1 VFFILQS
8 ILSEVV
14 AVESLF
20 LQIVQSSPILGL
32 MLVFWMYQRKDYRE
46 FVIKV
51 QDQNAEREK
60 NYQSTIEKL
69 TEKFNIV
76 ENVQIDV
83 KEIKEHIFKK

>member
-1 VFFILQS
+1 
-8 ILSEVV
+8 VV
-14 AVESLF
+14 ALESLF
-20 LQIVQSSPILGL
+20 TEIVKSSPLLGL
-32 MLVFWMYQRKDYRE
+32 MLIFWFYQRKDYRE

-51 QDQNAEREK
+51 QDQNAAREE

-76 ENVQIDV
+76 ENVQVDV